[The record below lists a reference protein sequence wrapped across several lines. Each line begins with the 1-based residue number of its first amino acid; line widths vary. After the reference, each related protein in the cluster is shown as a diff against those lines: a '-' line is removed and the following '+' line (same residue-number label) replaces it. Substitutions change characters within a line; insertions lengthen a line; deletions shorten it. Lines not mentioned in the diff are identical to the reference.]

1 VKGDNCGLEL
11 NFNLSLQNDVS
22 SPFDD
27 YEDMSYEKFEHEA
40 KEVSLLL
47 FQIWLNFD

>member
-22 SPFDD
+22 PPFDD
-27 YEDMSYEKFEHEA
+27 YEDMSYEKFENEA
-40 KEVSLLL
+40 KEVSPL
-47 FQIWLNFD
+47 FKVRVNFD